1 MVNIR
6 TKGADA
12 ERELATELNTL
23 INVVR
28 MRLGMPI
35 MDMTKPQVQRN
46 QNQTAVGGKDLIGTF
61 EMAIEVKRQ
70 EQLAINTWW
79 KQCVKSAEALGEI
92 PVLIFRQSR
101 QKWRV
106 VTWGHVKIGE
116 RNMQCRVEIPYE
128 DFEVWFS
135 MMAEEHLRKNA
146 PKPQEE
152 ALFP

>member
-6 TKGADA
+6 TKGADG
-12 ERELATELNTL
+12 ERELATNLNTL

-61 EMAIEVKRQ
+61 GMAIEVKRQ

-79 KQCVKSAEALGEI
+79 KQCVKSAEELGEI

-106 VTWGHVKIGE
+106 VTWGHVKSGE
-116 RNMQCRVEIPYE
+116 RTMQCRVEMSYE

-135 MMAEEHLRKNA
+135 MMAEEHLRKNT
-146 PKPQEE
+146 PSLQEE